1 MPEDP
6 GSVGQN
12 FDTDQA
18 SASEIAAEY
27 GLSQPTIRVWI
38 TRGLIN
44 AHKEGRAWM
53 VSRAEV
59 AQMLADNP
67 TLGKPRTSR
76 GTGHSPDSTP
86 ALVSR
91 RGPGHYSLVEE
102 LGLE

>member
-6 GSVGQN
+6 GAVRQN

-18 SASEIAAEY
+18 SATEIAAEY

-53 VSRAEV
+53 VSRQEV

-67 TLGKPRTSR
+67 TLGKPRTTR
-76 GTGHSPDSTP
+76 GTGHPGAP
-86 ALVSR
+86 APPLLPR
-91 RGPGHYSLVEE
+91 RDPGQYSLLEE
-102 LGLE
+102 LGLQ